1 MIGFGVFNAPFGWF
15 FSIVVDGKWQPGI
28 GDPTPMGW
36 VTTAG
41 YFLAALLCFRA
52 GLCARQTEST
62 ALHKPLFWLVF
73 ALILLMLGVNK
84 QLDLQTWFTFMGKN
98 MAKEQGW
105 YGERHVVQGAF
116 IVFMITAGVFMVGS
130 LGWMLHGMS
139 PLYKLATLGL
149 TFLIVFVVIRAVSL
163 HNIDRFIGH
172 KVEGVT
178 MNVILENTGIMCVS
192 ISALWLMYI
201 TRKRHN

>member
-1 MIGFGVFNAPFGWF
+1 VNGSGIVNPPLLWF

-28 GDPTPMGW
+28 GDPSPMGW
-36 VTTAG
+36 ATTAG

-52 GLCARQTEST
+52 ALSARRADSNTR
-62 ALHKPLFWLVF
+62 HKPLFWLLF

-98 MAKEQGW
+98 MAKAQGW
-105 YGERHVVQGAF
+105 YGDRHVVQGAF
-116 IVFMITAGVFMVGS
+116 ILFMMTAGLFGVGG
-130 LGWMLHGMS
+130 LGWMLRGTS
-139 PLYKLATLGL
+139 PIYKLAMIGL

-172 KVEGVT
+172 KIEGIT
-178 MNVILENTGIMCVS
+178 MNVILENAGILCVA
-192 ISALWLMYI
+192 ISALWLMKV
-201 TRKRHN
+201 TRRRDD